1 VIAAELKDFSRL
13 LSLGRVVK
21 PASGRSVAGRWGE
34 NDMPLVE
41 SQEVQGARTAAVDRA
56 TGEAYWK
63 KTSGL
68 MWTVLAIWFV
78 AGFGIHLFAPLLNP
92 IHILGFPLG
101 FYMAAQG
108 SLIIFVVALFWFGK
122 RQNQID
128 EEFGVQED

>member
-1 VIAAELKDFSRL
+1 
-13 LSLGRVVK
+13 
-21 PASGRSVAGRWGE
+21 
-34 NDMPLVE
+34 MPLVE
-41 SQEVQGARTAAVDRA
+41 DVKESRGATSAAVDKA

-68 MWTVLAIWFV
+68 MWTVMGLWVFF
-78 AGFGIHLFAPLLNP
+78 GFGIHLIAPSLNG

-108 SLIIFVVALFWFGK
+108 SLIAFVVALFWFGK
-122 RQNQID
+122 RQNEID